1 MKLADFLRKIAEQ
14 GGIVDADFNAVLGAS
29 GLAEF
34 EVKDEI
40 MTKFNQTFL
49 TRERAENDPDII
61 KKIKSAS
68 KSEVLDL
75 VDSDLKN
82 LMDVLPKERADE
94 IAKNKN
100 TFEKLAATAKA
111 VKETLEAKST
121 KVDKDI
127 QKVEQEWAEKLAAE
141 KSQAAKQLKEL
152 EKRNR
157 DNALTYVLKN
167 KILSHDFADAFK
179 PLKDN
184 LAEVIINKVKTIQE
198 NGTPIILDLD
208 EGGNVNVRH
217 EIEGTLRDVY
227 RDGNQKLTLDMLLT
241 PQLEPYIKKS
251 NAEPG
256 EPKTNG
262 KQKTPPV
269 DPSKMTL
276 AEQRALLADN

>member
-1 MKLADFLRKIAEQ
+1 MKLTDFLRKVAEQ
-14 GGIVDADFNAVLGAS
+14 GSIVDTDFEALLGAS

-49 TRERAENDPDII
+49 TRERAENDPDLI

-75 VDSDLKN
+75 VDNDLKA
-82 LMDVLPKERADE
+82 LMELLPKEKADE

-100 TFEKLAATAKA
+100 TFEKLAATGKA
-111 VKETLEAKST
+111 IRETLDAKST

-127 QKVEQEWAEKLAAE
+127 QKVEQEWADKLAAE
-141 KSQAAKQLKEL
+141 KSNAAKQLKEL
-152 EKRNR
+152 EKRNK

-167 KILSHDFADAFK
+167 KILNHDFADAFK

-184 LAEVIINKVKTIQE
+184 LAEVIINKVRTTQE
-198 NGTPIILDLD
+198 NGSPIILDLD

-227 RDGNQKLTLDMLLT
+227 REGNQKLTLDMLLT

-251 NAEPG
+251 NADTG
-256 EPKTNG
+256 EQKLNG
-262 KQKTPPV
+262 KQKTAPV
-269 DPSKMTL
+269 DPSKLTL
-276 AEQRALLADN
+276 QERRALLVG